1 MFIFMPA
8 DAEAR
13 VLHQRQS
20 DAKRAFRVG
29 VTSSGLCDPAPGA
42 RFSLYIQSTAHTEV
56 DTKSPGRR

>member
-29 VTSSGLCDPAPGA
+29 VTSSGLYDPGFPFALVAPLRYPIHRA
-42 RFSLYIQSTAHTEV
+42 YKAEDNF
-56 DTKSPGRR
+56 